1 MADGRYSRF
10 TRPGLSETSGVAPI
24 AEEWFFGA
32 QSAVN
37 HSLGGESGSYA
48 VTGKAAGFQVSRT
61 LSGAA
66 GAYSL
71 TGRVGSFNVGR
82 SLTGASGSYTVTGQ
96 AATLTHTTGGAA
108 YSLSGEAGAYVVTGF
123 DGAFAVTV
131 GTVTHA
137 AQPKRRRLKWREF
150 ENLPRLDEPQE
161 EAKQY
166 AGPNLLADTAEQA
179 LALESRR
186 LTSLLAAAKIEQE
199 NARQRAQAAEI
210 AQEIEAVRI
219 AMADMVAAAK
229 EAERIAQEIEEID
242 VAYIVATL
250 LND

>member
-1 MADGRYSRF
+1 MSLLLAL
-10 TRPGLSETSGVAPI
+10 TAAPVAV
-24 AEEWFFGA
+24 E
-32 QSAVN
+32 
-37 HSLGGESGSYA
+37 
-48 VTGKAAGFQVSRT
+48 
-61 LSGAA
+61 
-66 GAYSL
+66 
-71 TGRVGSFNVGR
+71 
-82 SLTGASGSYTVTGQ
+82 
-96 AATLTHTTGGAA
+96 
-108 YSLSGEAGAYVVTGF
+108 VV
-123 DGAFAVTV
+123 
-131 GTVTHA
+131 HA
-137 AQPKRRRLKWREF
+137 KQPKARRRLRWREF
-150 ENLPRLDEPQE
+150 ENLPPDEQE
-161 EAKQY
+161 EAKQD

-179 LALESRR
+179 LALESQR